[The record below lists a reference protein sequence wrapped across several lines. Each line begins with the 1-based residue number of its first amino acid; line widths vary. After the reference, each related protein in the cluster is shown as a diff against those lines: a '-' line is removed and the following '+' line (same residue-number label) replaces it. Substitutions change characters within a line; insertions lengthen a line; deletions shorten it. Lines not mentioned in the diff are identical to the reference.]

1 VNTPL
6 VVVVGDA
13 LLDVDV
19 IGRATRLAPDAAV
32 PVIDDARESAR
43 PGGAALA
50 AALLALDGVDVALVT
65 SLGDDESSTR
75 LRNALPRRIEL
86 IAIPLHGE
94 LPRKVRIRAGSQT
107 LARLDHGGGRPQ
119 RVGDDG
125 LRDAFR
131 RASAVLVSDYGRG
144 LTTLLRDDIADVAKR
159 VPVVW
164 DPHPLGARPVA
175 GVATVTPNAAEA
187 AGFLNQAPASG
198 VSLGQAGLY
207 ARELLGRWR
216 SRSVCVT
223 RGQDGALL
231 SYGDENPLVVPAPK
245 VHCVDACGAGDRFAG
260 AFTAALAHGAL
271 PSEAVVRA
279 VFAASSFVEIG
290 VGNVFTARDRPS
302 SSEPYDRIERARKR
316 GSTIV
321 ATGGCFDL
329 LHAGHVETLSA
340 ARALGDFLVVCL
352 NSDASVT
359 RLKGKG
365 RPLVAAADRA
375 RVLEALECVDAVVV
389 FDEDTPA
396 EALTTIRPHIW
407 AKGGDYSGQP
417 LPETAVLTQWGGQ
430 VVVLPYLAGRSTT
443 ALIAAV
449 GDTASKDTALKGISR

>member
-1 VNTPL
+1 MNTPL

-13 LLDVDV
+13 LLDVEV

-32 PVIDDARESAR
+32 PVVDDARESAR

-65 SLGDDESSTR
+65 SLGGDESSTR
-75 LRNALPRRIEL
+75 LRNALPRRMEL

-94 LPRKVRIRAGSQT
+94 LPRKVRIRAGSHT
-107 LARLDHGGGRPQ
+107 LARLDYGDGRPQ
-119 RVGDDG
+119 RVGDHG
-125 LRDAFR
+125 VRDAFR

-164 DPHPLGARPVA
+164 DPHPLGARPVDA
-175 GVATVTPNAAEA
+175 VTTVTPNAAEA
-187 AGFLNQAPASG
+187 AGFLNQATASI
-198 VSLGQAGLY
+198 SLGQAGLY

-290 VGNVFTARDRPS
+290 VANVFTARGRTTS
-302 SSEPYDRIERARKR
+302 SGPYDRIERARKS

-329 LHAGHVETLSA
+329 LHAGHIETLRA

-365 RPLVAAADRA
+365 RPLVTAGDRA
-375 RVLEALECVDAVVV
+375 RVLEALACVDAVVV

-396 EALTTIRPHIW
+396 EALTKIRPHIW
-407 AKGGDYSGQP
+407 AKGGDYSGQT

-430 VVVLPYLAGRSTT
+430 VVVLPYLAGKSTT

-449 GDTASKDTALKGISR
+449 GDDTLKGVSR